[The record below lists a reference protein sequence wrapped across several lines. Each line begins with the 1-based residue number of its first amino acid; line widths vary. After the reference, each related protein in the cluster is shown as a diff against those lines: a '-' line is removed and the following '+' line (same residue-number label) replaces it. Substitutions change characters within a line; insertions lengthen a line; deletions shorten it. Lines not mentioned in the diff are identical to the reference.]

1 MTKLT
6 CRIKKSNTIQ
16 VEFWRI
22 KNVNIFLRKKEY
34 KRLNTMT
41 IRGGVLGASKAF
53 ARLKVCANLKV
64 LHPSE
69 H

>member
-1 MTKLT
+1 
-6 CRIKKSNTIQ
+6 
-16 VEFWRI
+16 
-22 KNVNIFLRKKEY
+22 
-34 KRLNTMT
+34 MT